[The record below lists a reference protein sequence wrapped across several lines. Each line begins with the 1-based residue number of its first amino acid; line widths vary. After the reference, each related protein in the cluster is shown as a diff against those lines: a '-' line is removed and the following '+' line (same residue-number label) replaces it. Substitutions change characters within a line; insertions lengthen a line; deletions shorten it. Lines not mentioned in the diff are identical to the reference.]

1 MARDDDAALA
11 AGKPPGAPP
20 AGADLRSVLG
30 VVFAAVGLGALIC
43 AFGPFFY
50 AYGKEPLWL
59 ASAAFLLPVGAAL
72 LAWPARRP

>member
-1 MARDDDAALA
+1 MAGDRQAADATARPTGFLFLLGCAFAL
-11 AGKPPGAPP
+11 
-20 AGADLRSVLG
+20 
-30 VVFAAVGLGALIC
+30 VGLGALIC